1 MFSAGCTEAPFEIKG
16 VLISDCQPGLESVQ
30 NSQKNE
36 ESPSS
41 DKNNPKQLVNR
52 KRKCSGETA
61 DIRGK
66 RLIARREYEK
76 KRKANESEESRQKRL
91 TVQQRENKRKNRA
104 SEPVESRRKRL
115 SNKSL
120 YQQKNWK

>member
-1 MFSAGCTEAPFEIKG
+1 MLSIEGLKNIVSYLQMSCSEVGVVPFEIKG
-16 VLISDCQPGLESVQ
+16 VLISDCQLDLKSVQ

-41 DKNNPKQLVNR
+41 DKKNPKKLVNR
-52 KRKCSGETA
+52 KRKCSSEIA
-61 DIRGK
+61 DIREK

-91 TVQQRENKRKNRA
+91 AQQRKK
-104 SEPVESRRKRL
+104 
-115 SNKSL
+115 
-120 YQQKNWK
+120 